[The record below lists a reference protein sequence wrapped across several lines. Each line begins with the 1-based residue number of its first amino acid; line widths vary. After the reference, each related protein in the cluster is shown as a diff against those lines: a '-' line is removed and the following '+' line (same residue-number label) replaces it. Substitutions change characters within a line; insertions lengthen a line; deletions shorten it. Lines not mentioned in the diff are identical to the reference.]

1 MMRMSQTCMELGKY
15 NQLKS
20 REENAE
26 KDEAREGQ
34 PMQQE

>member
-1 MMRMSQTCMELGKY
+1 MSQTCMELGKY
-15 NQLKS
+15 NQLLEV

-26 KDEAREGQ
+26 KDEAGEGQ